1 MHLVYIV
8 PGTIAR
14 TLLPLLRMPTGAT
27 PWPGMVRK
35 TGVSSTSTWLQ
46 SLSGMLPV
54 MTGIPFM
61 VVDAGVGLIDEDDAD
76 GAGAAGSWEQP
87 VSDRPSA
94 ATATARVT
102 LRFFMDFSFGRGL
115 VVRLENTVE
124 PGPAS

>member
-35 TGVSSTSTWLQ
+35 TGVSSVSTWLQ

-61 VVDAGVGLIDEDDAD
+61 GDAAFMLVEAGVGLIVEAD

-87 VSDRPSA
+87 VTPRAMRAAVVASA
-94 ATATARVT
+94 K
-102 LRFFMDFSFGRGL
+102 LRFFMDFSLGRDWL
-115 VVRLENTVE
+115 SVV
-124 PGPAS
+124 

>member
-8 PGTIAR
+8 PGTIAS
-14 TLLPLLRMPTGAT
+14 TLLPLLRIPTGAT

-61 VVDAGVGLIDEDDAD
+61 VVDAGVGLIEDDAD

-87 VSDRPSA
+87 VRQSVGRVA
-94 ATATARVT
+94 GARNGG
-102 LRFFMDFSFGRGL
+102 FFMDFSLGR
-115 VVRLENTVE
+115 
-124 PGPAS
+124 

>member
-8 PGTIAR
+8 PGTMAR

-61 VVDAGVGLIDEDDAD
+61 VVDAGVGLIEDDAD
-76 GAGAAGSWEQP
+76 GAGAAGSCEQP
-87 VSDRPSA
+87 VRHSVARVA
-94 ATATARVT
+94 ATRIGW
-102 LRFFMDFSFGRGL
+102 FFLD
-115 VVRLENTVE
+115 
-124 PGPAS
+124 